1 MASERNFER
10 EVTELK
16 AEIKRL
22 TERID
27 RRAWGNPHDFAYQA
41 LSSVE
46 LIRDYYASGAQ
57 GAELIRELVE
67 RLRVTAAGRIG
78 YQYAGAALIY
88 GLADLIEGVYLDN
101 RYDVEVHAYA
111 TKRRNEENHR
121 VQQEAK
127 QNNGT

>member
-1 MASERNFER
+1 MAGERNLER

-16 AEIKRL
+16 AELKRL
-22 TERID
+22 TERVD
-27 RRAWGNPHDFAYQA
+27 RKAWGNPHDFAYRA

-57 GAELIRELVE
+57 GAELIRGIVE

-78 YQYAGAALIY
+78 NLYAGADFIY

-101 RYDVEVHAYA
+101 RYNVEVHAYA
-111 TKRRNEENHR
+111 NKRRIEESQR
-121 VQQEAK
+121 AQQEAK
-127 QNNGT
+127 ENDGT